1 MAHRPVG
8 VGSSF
13 SFSAGTATTSANAF
27 TVQSSVLRVIAENA
41 GAYVK
46 IGVGTPSATNTDYY
60 IPSGGT
66 ATLALTKASNRV
78 VGVIT
83 GTTTTVIVPEGTQ
96 VPFGVGDFVT
106 LSASGQSYY
115 DFTHK
120 EVLSVDTSTGLN
132 GYYQTRMIVAHNSS
146 GIVTAFSPVDATVS
160 ISNKVSAYGAGSGTL
175 YYQQVQISGQA

>member
-13 SFSAGTATTSANAF
+13 SFSAGTATTSASSF
-27 TVQSSVLRVIAENA
+27 TVQSSVLRVIAEGN

-46 IGVGTPSATNTDYY
+46 IGVGTPSATNADYY
-60 IPSGGT
+60 IPAGRVE
-66 ATLALTKASNRV
+66 TLALTKASNRV
-78 VGVIT
+78 VGVTT
-83 GTTTTVIVPEGTQ
+83 GATTIVTVPEGTQ
-96 VPFGVGDFVT
+96 VPFGVGDYVSLT
-106 LSASGQSYY
+106 ANGQSYY

-120 EVLSVDTSTGLN
+120 EVLSVDTSTGVN
-132 GYYQTRMIVAHNSS
+132 GYYQTRMTIANNSS
-146 GIVTAFSPVDATVS
+146 GIVTAFSSADATVS

>member
-13 SFSAGTATTSANAF
+13 TFSAGTATTSTNSF
-27 TVQSSVLRVIAENA
+27 TVQSNVLRVIAESA

-46 IGVGTPSATNTDYY
+46 IGVGTPTASNIDYY
-60 IPSGGT
+60 IPAGGT

-78 VGVIT
+78 VGIVT
-83 GTTTTVIVPEGTQ
+83 GTTTTIIVPEGTQ
-96 VPFGVGDFVT
+96 VPFGVGDYVT
-106 LSASGQSYY
+106 LTTSSQPYY

-120 EVLSVDTSTGLN
+120 EVLSVDSTSGVD
-132 GYYQTRMIVAHNSS
+132 GYYQTRMSVANNSI
-146 GIVTAFSPVDATVS
+146 GIATAFYSNDATVS
-160 ISNKVSAYGAGSGTL
+160 ISNKISAYGAGSGTL